1 MMPKRQE
8 AIQLGERALVA
19 YHGLLRGGWSP
30 DEAQNVHTL
39 LEQLA
44 DIAFN
49 FEITRLIDPALEF
62 SSYLASFVD
71 TRRSPTEAQQ
81 RTLNELAQKLLL
93 AVRELSAARSGQ
105 PVATTRTAPAAT
117 DDRPAPMPAPP
128 SVPATQKPAPR
139 APEPAP
145 AAALP
150 PRTAAPISAPA
161 EAPAAEKIQI
171 YSLQRPHALPADLSL
186 QLDQR
191 GYALT
196 TFSDAGVIELMLT
209 ARPPQALVCDVQ
221 FLAPLSD
228 IVDRRF
234 SSAGRRQFPI
244 IAVNPDPTNAQPPGA
259 DAYLQRPGSADVLAV
274 LERLFN
280 SSKQED
286 RGRVLIVDDDL
297 QQLMFCE
304 SVLRRQ
310 GFLTATASSGAEALE
325 HLPNFK
331 PDLLLIDLYMPG
343 LDGVQLTQK
352 VREQT
357 EALLVPIIF
366 LTGEADLQKRFEAL
380 DAGGDDYLVKPVR
393 PAHLVSAVTTRLDR
407 ARQLRKRFEE
417 ATHGQQRGALPRSEL
432 LKEARRRLAV
442 GASSGKLLGL
452 LLVTIDQGPQLLAKL
467 PLLSV
472 TELNDAIAMTLQKQL
487 AAGDLLAQW
496 QDFAFGVLLER
507 GSEIELRRTAEA
519 LVLAIR
525 SKPVLIGAQESGLT
539 ASCGFVSDRLAQGQL
554 ERWVNST
561 LAANHLAS
569 RKGGNQIEG
578 GVGGVPE
585 GMSMEQATR
594 LRTLLSEAPGKQN
607 VLLEYQPLVQLRGQT
622 ADQYEVF
629 VRLRDQ
635 EANQVV
641 PAAMYRGIARDL
653 GVQDRIDAYALRTA
667 IDLLGEHQRA
677 GKSLRLIVKLPVQAI
692 GDSLI
697 DELSRQRALWSREGI
712 SLCVL
717 LDADAAMLDVEHH
730 VEACQALHALG
741 IRMALGRIGGQPN
754 LPLLFDR
761 MVFDLAFIRREIARG
776 RDLTDVRTIT
786 KLATEFGR
794 EVVAPGIED
803 ASAVAQ
809 LWSCGVHYLQGDF
822 IRPPGPRLDYDFHDI
837 NM

>member
-19 YHGLLRGGWSP
+19 YHGLLRTGWSP
-30 DEAQNVHTL
+30 EEARNVHQL
-39 LEQLA
+39 LEQLS

-49 FEITRLIDPALEF
+49 FEITTLIDPALEF
-62 SSYLASFVD
+62 GSYLSSFVD
-71 TRRSPTEAQQ
+71 TLRSPTETQQ

-93 AVRELSAARSGQ
+93 AVRGLAPPRQ
-105 PVATTRTAPAAT
+105 PAAPAAAAPAPPVN
-117 DDRPAPMPAPP
+117 DRPAPMTPPPTTAPMPA
-128 SVPATQKPAPR
+128 K
-139 APEPAP
+139 P
-145 AAALP
+145 AAA
-150 PRTAAPISAPA
+150 AA
-161 EAPAAEKIQI
+161 EPAAKIQV
-171 YSLQRPHALPADLSL
+171 YSLQRPQALPIDLNL

-196 TFSDAGVIELMLT
+196 TFSDATVIELML
-209 ARPPQALVCDVQ
+209 AAKPPQALICDIQ

-234 SSAGRRQFPI
+234 STAGRRQFPI
-244 IAVNPDPTNAQPPGA
+244 IAVNPDQSTEQPPGA
-259 DAYLQRPGSADVLAV
+259 DAYLQRPSSADVLIV

-280 SSKQED
+280 STAQEV

-310 GFLTATASSGAEALE
+310 GFITATASSGAEALE
-325 HLPNFK
+325 HLPAFK
-331 PDLLLIDLYMPG
+331 PDLLLVDLYMPG

-366 LTGEADLQKRFEAL
+366 LTGESDQQKRFEAL
-380 DAGGDDYLVKPVR
+380 GAGGDDYLVKPIR
-393 PAHLVSAVTTRLDR
+393 PAHLVSAVVTRLDR
-407 ARQLRKRFEE
+407 ARQLKKRIEE
-417 ATHGQQRGALPRSEL
+417 AGRKNDRGALPRSEL
-432 LKEARRRLAV
+432 LKEAGRRLAAGSAAGSV
-442 GASSGKLLGL
+442 QGLILL
-452 LLVTIDQGPQLLAKL
+452 TIDQGAQLLTKL
-467 PLLSV
+467 ALLSL
-472 TELNDAIAMTLQKQL
+472 TELNDAITMTLRRKL
-487 AAGDLLAQW
+487 GSNDLLALW
-496 QDFAFGVLLER
+496 QDFAFGVLVTR
-507 GSEIELRRTAEA
+507 VSEIELRRTAET
-519 LVLAIR
+519 LVDAIR
-525 SKPVLIGAQESGLT
+525 NKPMLIGGQEAVLT
-539 ASCGFVSDRLAQGQL
+539 ASAGFVSDRIAQGQL

-561 LAANHLAS
+561 LSANHLAS
-569 RKGGNQIEG
+569 RKGGNQVEG

-594 LRTLLSEAPGKQN
+594 LRTLLSETPGKGN
-607 VLLEYQPLVQLRGQT
+607 VLLEFQPLVQLRGQT

-635 EANQVV
+635 EANQIV

-653 GVQDRIDAYALRTA
+653 GVQDRIDAYALHTA
-667 IDLLGEHQRA
+667 IELLGEHARA
-677 GKSLRLIVKLPVQAI
+677 GKSLRLIVKLAVQAV
-692 GDSLI
+692 GDRLL
-697 DELSRQRALWSREGI
+697 DELSRQRPLWSREGI

-717 LDADAAMLDVEHH
+717 MDADAAMLDVEHH
-730 VEACQALHALG
+730 VEACQALHAMG
-741 IRMALGRIGGQPN
+741 VRIALGRIGGQPN
-754 LPLLFDR
+754 LPVLFDR
-761 MVFDLAFIRREIARG
+761 MAFDLAFIRREIARA
-776 RDLTDVRTIT
+776 RDLADVRKIT

>member
-19 YHGLLRGGWSP
+19 YHGLLRTGWNP
-30 DEAQNVHTL
+30 DEARNVHQL
-39 LEQLA
+39 LEQLS

-49 FEITRLIDPALEF
+49 FEITSLIDPALEF
-62 SSYLASFVD
+62 SSYLSSFVD
-71 TRRSPTEAQQ
+71 SLRSPTEAQQ

-93 AVRELSAARSGQ
+93 AVRGLAPPRQA
-105 PVATTRTAPAAT
+105 VAPAAPAAAPAPAAI
-117 DDRPAPMPAPP
+117 DRPAPLPPPPSPAPSAATTAP
-128 SVPATQKPAPR
+128 TVPAA
-139 APEPAP
+139 
-145 AAALP
+145 
-150 PRTAAPISAPA
+150 SAPA
-161 EAPAAEKIQI
+161 SKNQV
-171 YSLQRPHALPADLSL
+171 YSLQRPHALPADLGL

-196 TFSDAGVIELMLT
+196 TFSDPSVIELMLT
-209 ARPPQALVCDVQ
+209 AKPPQALICDVQ

-234 SSAGRRQFPI
+234 STAGRRQFPI
-244 IAVNPDPTNAQPPGA
+244 IAVNPDPNPEQPPGA
-259 DAYLQRPGSADVLAV
+259 DAYLQRPSSADVLGV
-274 LERLFN
+274 LERFFN
-280 SSKQED
+280 SPAQEV

-310 GFLTATASSGAEALE
+310 GFVTATASSGAEALE
-325 HLPNFK
+325 HLPAFK
-331 PDLLLIDLYMPG
+331 PDLLLVDLYMPG

-366 LTGEADLQKRFEAL
+366 LTGESDQQKRFEAL
-380 DAGGDDYLVKPVR
+380 GAGGDDYLVKPVR
-393 PAHLVSAVTTRLDR
+393 PAHLVSAVVTRLDR
-407 ARQLRKRFEE
+407 ARQLKKRIEE
-417 ATHGQQRGALPRSEL
+417 AGRKSDRGALPRSEL
-432 LKEARRRLAV
+432 LKEARRRLAAGSTAGSV
-442 GASSGKLLGL
+442 QGLILL
-452 LLVTIDQGPQLLAKL
+452 TIDQGAQLLPKL
-467 PLLSV
+467 PLLSL
-472 TELNDAIAMTLQKQL
+472 TELNDAIALTLHRQL
-487 AAGDLLAQW
+487 QPGDLLAHW
-496 QDFAFGVLLER
+496 QDFAFGVLAAR

-519 LVLAIR
+519 LIEAIR
-525 SKPVLIGAQESGLT
+525 TKPMLIGGQETVLS
-539 ASCGFVSDRLAQGQL
+539 ASAGFVGDRIAQGQL

-561 LAANHLAS
+561 LAAHHLAS
-569 RKGGNQIEG
+569 RKGGNRVEG
-578 GVGGVPE
+578 GIGGVPE

-594 LRTLLSEAPGKQN
+594 LRTLLSEAPGKRN
-607 VLLEYQPLVQLRGQT
+607 VLLEFQPLVQLRGQT

-641 PAAMYRGIARDL
+641 PAALYRGIARDL
-653 GVQDRIDAYALRTA
+653 GVQDRIDAYALHTA
-667 IDLLGEHQRA
+667 IELLGEHARA
-677 GKSLRLIVKLPVQAI
+677 GKSLRLIVKLAVQAV
-692 GDSLI
+692 GDRLL

-717 LDADAAMLDVEHH
+717 MDADAAMLDVEHH
-730 VEACQALHALG
+730 AEACQALHALG
-741 IRMALGRIGGQPN
+741 VRMALGRIGGQPN
-754 LPLLFDR
+754 LPVLFDR
-761 MVFDLAFIRREIARG
+761 LAFDLAFIRREIARA
-776 RDLTDVRTIT
+776 RDLTDVRSIT

>member
-19 YHGLLRGGWSP
+19 YHGLLRGGWNP
-30 DEAQNVHTL
+30 DEARNVHQL

-44 DIAFN
+44 DLAFN
-49 FEITRLIDPALEF
+49 FEITTLIDPALEF
-62 SSYLASFVD
+62 SSYLSSFVD
-71 TRRSPTEAQQ
+71 SMRSPTESQQ
-81 RTLNELAQKLLL
+81 RTLNELAQRLLL
-93 AVRELSAARSGQ
+93 AVRGLAPPRPSAA
-105 PVATTRTAPAAT
+105 PAPTAPATTVSPPADRAAPMTPPPAVVPAT
-117 DDRPAPMPAPP
+117 PARPAPPIA
-128 SVPATQKPAPR
+128 
-139 APEPAP
+139 APEPP
-145 AAALP
+145 A
-150 PRTAAPISAPA
+150 
-161 EAPAAEKIQI
+161 KIQV
-171 YSLQRPHALPADLSL
+171 YSLQRPHALPADLNL

-196 TFSDAGVIELMLT
+196 TFSDASVIELML
-209 ARPPQALVCDVQ
+209 AAKPPQALICDIH

-234 SSAGRRQFPI
+234 STAGRRQFPI
-244 IAVNPDPTNAQPPGA
+244 IAVNPDQSTEQPPGA
-259 DAYLQRPGSADVLAV
+259 DAYLQRPSSADVLIV

-280 SSKQED
+280 STVQEV

-310 GFLTATASSGAEALE
+310 GFVTATASSGAEALE
-325 HLPNFK
+325 HLPAFK
-331 PDLLLIDLYMPG
+331 PDLLLVDLYMPG
-343 LDGVQLTQK
+343 LDGVQLTHK

-366 LTGEADLQKRFEAL
+366 LTGESDQQKRFEAL
-380 DAGGDDYLVKPVR
+380 GAGGDDYLVKPIR
-393 PAHLVSAVTTRLDR
+393 PAHLVSAVVTRLDR
-407 ARQLRKRFEE
+407 ARQLKKRIEE
-417 ATHGQQRGALPRSEL
+417 AGRKNERGALPRSEL
-432 LKEARRRLAV
+432 LKEAHRRLAAGSPAGSV
-442 GASSGKLLGL
+442 QGLILL
-452 LLVTIDQGPQLLAKL
+452 TIDQGPQLLPKL
-467 PLLSV
+467 PLLSL
-472 TELNDAIAMTLQKQL
+472 TELNDAIAMTLRRRL
-487 AAGDLLAQW
+487 VSGDLLALW
-496 QDFAFGVLLER
+496 QDFAFGLLVTR
-507 GSEIELRRTAEA
+507 GSEIELRRTAES
-519 LVLAIR
+519 LIEAIR
-525 SKPVLIGAQESGLT
+525 TKPMLIGGQEATLT
-539 ASCGFVSDRLAQGQL
+539 ASAGFVSNRIAQGQL

-561 LAANHLAS
+561 LSANHLAS
-569 RKGGNQIEG
+569 RKGGNQVEG

-594 LRTLLSEAPGKQN
+594 LRSLLSEPPGKSN
-607 VLLEYQPLVQLRGQT
+607 VLLEFQPLVQLRGQT

-635 EANQVV
+635 EANQVI
-641 PAAMYRGIARDL
+641 PAALYRGIARDL
-653 GVQDRIDAYALRTA
+653 GVQDRIDAYAMHTA
-667 IDLLGEHQRA
+667 IELLGEHARA
-677 GKSLRLIVKLPVQAI
+677 GKSLRLIVKLAVQTV
-692 GDSLI
+692 DDRLL
-697 DELSRQRALWSREGI
+697 DELSQQRALWSREGI

-741 IRMALGRIGGQPN
+741 VRMALGRIGGQPN
-754 LPLLFDR
+754 LPVLFDR
-761 MVFDLAFIRREIARG
+761 MTFDLAFIRREIARA
-776 RDLTDVRTIT
+776 RDLSDVRRIT

-803 ASAVAQ
+803 TSAVAQ

>member
-19 YHGLLRGGWSP
+19 YHGLLRMGWRP
-30 DEAQNVHTL
+30 EEARNVHQL
-39 LEQLA
+39 LEQLS

-49 FEITRLIDPALEF
+49 FEITTLIDPALEF
-62 SSYLASFVD
+62 GSYLSSFVD
-71 TRRSPTEAQQ
+71 TPRSPSEAQQ

-93 AVRELSAARSGQ
+93 AVRGLAPPRQ
-105 PVATTRTAPAAT
+105 PAAPA
-117 DDRPAPMPAPP
+117 
-128 SVPATQKPAPR
+128 
-139 APEPAP
+139 PAP
-145 AAALP
+145 AASTP
-150 PRTAAPISAPA
+150 PPVGDRTAPMAPPPSMAPA
-161 EAPAAEKIQI
+161 MPAKPAGPAAEPAAKIQV
-171 YSLQRPHALPADLSL
+171 YSLQRPQALPIDLNL

-196 TFSDAGVIELMLT
+196 TFSDASVIELML
-209 ARPPQALVCDVQ
+209 AAKPPQALICDIQ

-234 SSAGRRQFPI
+234 STAGRRQFPI
-244 IAVNPDPTNAQPPGA
+244 IAVNPDQSTEQPPGA
-259 DAYLQRPGSADVLAV
+259 DAYLQRPSSADVLIV

-280 SSKQED
+280 STAQEV

-310 GFLTATASSGAEALE
+310 GFITATASSGAEALE
-325 HLPNFK
+325 HLPAFK
-331 PDLLLIDLYMPG
+331 PDLLLVDLYMPG

-366 LTGEADLQKRFEAL
+366 LTGESDQQKRFEAL
-380 DAGGDDYLVKPVR
+380 GAGGDDYLVKPIR
-393 PAHLVSAVTTRLDR
+393 PAHLVSAVVTRLDR
-407 ARQLRKRFEE
+407 ARQLKKRIEE
-417 ATHGQQRGALPRSEL
+417 AGRKNDRGALPRSEL
-432 LKEARRRLAV
+432 LKEAGRRLAAGSAAGSV
-442 GASSGKLLGL
+442 QGLILL
-452 LLVTIDQGPQLLAKL
+452 TIDQGAQLLTKL
-467 PLLSV
+467 ALLSL
-472 TELNDAIAMTLQKQL
+472 TELNDAITMTLRRKL
-487 AAGDLLAQW
+487 GSNDLLALW
-496 QDFAFGVLLER
+496 QDFAFGVLVTR
-507 GSEIELRRTAEA
+507 VSEIELRRTAEA
-519 LVLAIR
+519 LIEAIR
-525 SKPVLIGAQESGLT
+525 NKPMLIGGQEAVLT
-539 ASCGFVSDRLAQGQL
+539 ASAGFVSDRIAQGQL

-561 LAANHLAS
+561 LSANHLAS
-569 RKGGNQIEG
+569 RKGGNQVEG

-594 LRTLLSEAPGKQN
+594 LRTLLSETPGKGN
-607 VLLEYQPLVQLRGQT
+607 VLLEFQPLVQLRGQT

-635 EANQVV
+635 DANQVV
-641 PAAMYRGIARDL
+641 PAALYRGIARDL
-653 GVQDRIDAYALRTA
+653 GVQDRIDAYALHTA
-667 IDLLGEHQRA
+667 IELLGEHTRA
-677 GKSLRLIVKLPVQAI
+677 GKSLRLIVKLAVQAV
-692 GDSLI
+692 GDQLL
-697 DELSRQRALWSREGI
+697 DELSRQRSLWSREGI

-717 LDADAAMLDVEHH
+717 MDADAAMLDVNHH
-730 VEACQALHALG
+730 VEACQALHAMG
-741 IRMALGRIGGQPN
+741 IRIALGRIGGQPN
-754 LPLLFDR
+754 LPVLFDR
-761 MVFDLAFIRREIARG
+761 MAFDLAFIRREIARA
-776 RDLTDVRTIT
+776 RDLADVRKIT